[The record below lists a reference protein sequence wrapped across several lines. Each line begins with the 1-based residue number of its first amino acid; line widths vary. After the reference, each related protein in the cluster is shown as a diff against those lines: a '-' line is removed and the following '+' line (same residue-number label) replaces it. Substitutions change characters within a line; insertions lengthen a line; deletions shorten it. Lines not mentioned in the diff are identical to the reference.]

1 MFARL
6 LGNWKIGG
14 VKMKVTI
21 EELCRILDNFPD
33 DYVVK
38 IHDGTTIGAIDKTGK
53 KRTGSAIFVDGGI
66 LLIEKPSKID
76 EMFED

>member
-1 MFARL
+1 MR
-6 LGNWKIGG
+6 
-14 VKMKVTI
+14 VTI

-38 IHDGTTIGAIDKTGK
+38 IHDGAIISSINEAGQ

-66 LLIEKPSKID
+66 LLIEKPSKVD

>member
-1 MFARL
+1 MR
-6 LGNWKIGG
+6 
-14 VKMKVTI
+14 VTV

-38 IHDGTTIGAIDKTGK
+38 IHDGTIISAIDEMGK

-66 LLIEKPSKID
+66 LLIEKPNKIG

>member
-1 MFARL
+1 MR
-6 LGNWKIGG
+6 
-14 VKMKVTI
+14 VTV

-38 IHDGTTIGAIDKTGK
+38 IHDGTMISAIDGTGK

-66 LLIEKPSKID
+66 LLVEKPSKVD
-76 EMFED
+76 EMFVD

>member
-1 MFARL
+1 
-6 LGNWKIGG
+6 
-14 VKMKVTI
+14 MKVTV
-21 EELCRILDNFPD
+21 EELCRVLDNFPD

-38 IHDGTTIGAIDKTGK
+38 IHDGLVISAIDELGK

>member
-1 MFARL
+1 MR
-6 LGNWKIGG
+6 
-14 VKMKVTI
+14 VTV
-21 EELCRILDNFPD
+21 EELCRILENFPD

-38 IHDGTTIGAIDKTGK
+38 IHDGTIISAIDEMGK

-66 LLIEKPSKID
+66 LID